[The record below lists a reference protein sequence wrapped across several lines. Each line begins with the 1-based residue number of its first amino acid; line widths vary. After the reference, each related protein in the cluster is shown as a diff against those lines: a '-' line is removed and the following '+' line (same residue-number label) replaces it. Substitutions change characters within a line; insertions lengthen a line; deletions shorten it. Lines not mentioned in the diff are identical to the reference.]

1 LQFRPGYP
9 KLIRIDLK
17 AFLADIEREFR
28 EERPMSVSD
37 GVEQGHL
44 PLGNFT
50 GGSNQVRVRA
60 YNERLVLSLVRLHG
74 SMSKADIT
82 RRSGLSAQTVSVIMR
97 SLEKDGLLLRGEPVR
112 GKVGQPSVPMR
123 LNPDAV
129 YSFGIKIGRR
139 SADLVLMDFV
149 GRIRLQYHETY
160 AYPVPEKIIEIITSG
175 IDRLEAGLN
184 AKERDRIA
192 GIGIAA
198 PFELWN
204 WADEV
209 GAPQEEMDAWRG
221 VDLQAEIS
229 SRVRHA
235 VYLQNDATSACGA
248 ELVFG
253 VGPSYP
259 DFVYFFIGSFVGG
272 GIVLNS
278 AIFSGRT
285 GTAGA
290 VGPLPVRGKD
300 GETRQLLDIASIF
313 VLENLLKERGIDPQP
328 LWYSADDWI
337 DFGEPMTLWISETAN
352 ALAQAIVAAASIID
366 FGAAIIDGG
375 FPAWVRKRLV
385 VATIEAVRRLDLQG
399 VIIPDIIEGR
409 VGSHARA
416 IGGASLPIFAKYL
429 TDQSVLFKEV

>member
-1 LQFRPGYP
+1 ML
-9 KLIRIDLK
+9 
-17 AFLADIEREFR
+17 
-28 EERPMSVSD
+28 VSD
-37 GVEQGHL
+37 NTAHSNAS
-44 PLGNFT
+44 LGNFT

-82 RRSGLSAQTVSVIMR
+82 RRSGLSAQTISVIMR

-112 GKVGQPSVPMR
+112 GRVGQPSVPLR

-129 YSFGIKIGRR
+129 YSFGVKIGRR

-149 GRIRLQYHETY
+149 GEIRMQYHETY
-160 AYPVPEKIIEIITSG
+160 AYPEPEKISDIISLGIERIEGQLDEQQLS
-175 IDRLEAGLN
+175 
-184 AKERDRIA
+184 RIA
-192 GIGIAA
+192 GVGIAA

-204 WADEV
+204 WAEEV
-209 GAPQEEMDAWRG
+209 GAPDGAMEVWRDF
-221 VDLQAEIS
+221 DLQSDIAARI
-229 SRVRHA
+229 RHP

-253 VGPSYP
+253 IGHSYP
-259 DFVYFFIGSFVGG
+259 DFIYLFIGSFIGG

-278 AIFSGRT
+278 AIFSGRS

-300 GETRQLLDIASIF
+300 GENRQLLEIASIF
-313 VLENLLKERGIDPQP
+313 VLENLLRERGVDPRP

-337 DFGEPMTLWISETAN
+337 DFGEPLDLWINEAAA

-366 FGAAIIDGG
+366 FGAAVIDGG
-375 FPAWVRKRLV
+375 FPAWVRKRIV
-385 VATIEAVRRLDLQG
+385 AATIDAVARLDLQG
-399 VIIPDIIEGR
+399 VIIPDIIEGA
-409 VGSHARA
+409 VGSQARA
-416 IGGASLPIFAKYL
+416 IGGASLPIFARYL
-429 TDQSVLFKEV
+429 TDQSVLFKEI